1 MWIWISI
8 IFFVVTSGGRSP
20 GRRTRR
26 RRATW
31 ARRGRPSWR
40 PPAAGR
46 PASGWGRGGPAPRRT
61 PRAGRTPPRRTP
73 GSART
78 APGPRRART
87 RPPACAAPPRCTAPP
102 AAAAADAAVEQLA
115 PTAADHA
122 AGQAGWSP
130 ALHEE
135 TRSSTSSAEQQIR
148 GDAISDCRL
157 FISSWV
163 VFFCTSASCEFIVKQ
178 QQHMALNYLFR
189 DASDLANVLGRLW
202 LIFREVLID
211 RPATAR
217 DRIVTWQDELFGCID
232 EGGLLLVGAGTQA
245 ISSQG

>member
-61 PRAGRTPPRRTP
+61 PRAGRTPPRRPP

-78 APGPRRART
+78 APGPRRA
-87 RPPACAAPPRCTAPP
+87 PPPPTPP
-102 AAAAADAAVEQLA
+102 WNSSA